1 VSSHP
6 RDRYDEVSHTAAEQ
20 AFADAMAGG
29 RLHHGWLLCG
39 PEGVGKAGFAYRAA
53 RRLLG
58 AAPDPARGPLGSAPA
73 DPTNRLIAAQ
83 SHPDL
88 MVLERVTEGT
98 KARRTISV
106 DQARELPGFFSKS
119 PSRAQWRVA
128 IVDSADDLNINAANA
143 LLKIL
148 EEPPERGVLFLVT
161 HSPGRLLPTIR
172 SRCRRLSFPVWSED
186 RLAKLVASR
195 MGLDAEAAATAARA
209 AGGSPGRVLAMAG
222 DEVAEIDALVRGWIE
237 TGGRDMPSL
246 IRAVDSLR
254 RGDAAQ
260 RFELILDRLA
270 AAVKLRALDGGRG
283 ADAWADL
290 WSRIQM
296 RSDQTAGLNL
306 DRQDVLFGLM
316 ADLDR
321 ARARSVC

>member
-1 VSSHP
+1 MTDHP
-6 RDRYDEVSHTAAEQ
+6 RDRYDEVSHEAAEQ
-20 AFADAMAGG
+20 AFVDAMAGG

-58 AAPDPARGPLGSAPA
+58 AAPDPSRGPLGSAPG
-73 DPTNRLIAAQ
+73 DPTSQLIAAQ

-98 KARRTISV
+98 KARKTISV

-119 PSRAQWRVA
+119 PSRSQWRVA

-148 EEPPERGVLFLVT
+148 EEPPQRGVLLLVA

-186 RLAKLVASR
+186 RLAALLQSR
-195 MGLDAEAAATAARA
+195 LGLDGEQARATARA
-209 AGGSPGRVLAMAG
+209 AGGSPGRALSLAG
-222 DEVAEIDALVRGWIE
+222 DEVAGGDALVNGWMQGADMSAIIPVAE
-237 TGGRDMPSL
+237 SLKRADGGPK
-246 IRAVDSLR
+246 
-254 RGDAAQ
+254 
-260 RFELILDRLA
+260 FELILDRLA
-270 AAVKLRALDGGRG
+270 AAVKGRALSGGPG
-283 ADAWADL
+283 ADAWAEL
-290 WSRIQM
+290 WSSIQA
-296 RSDQTAGLNL
+296 RADQTAGLNL
-306 DRQDVLFGLM
+306 DRQDVLFTLM
-316 ADLDR
+316 AELDR
-321 ARARSVC
+321 ARARAAC

>member
-1 VSSHP
+1 MTAHP
-6 RDRYDEVSHTAAEQ
+6 RDRYDEVSHEAAEK
-20 AFADAMAGG
+20 AFVDAMTGG

-58 AAPDPARGPLGSAPA
+58 AVPDPGRGPLGSAPE
-73 DPTNRLIAAQ
+73 DPTNQLIAAQ

-88 MVLERVTEGT
+88 MVLERVTEGS

-119 PSRAQWRVA
+119 PSRSEWRVA
-128 IVDSADDLNINAANA
+128 IVDSADDLNVNAANA

-148 EEPPERGVLFLVT
+148 EEPPQRGVLFLVA

-186 RLAKLVASR
+186 RLTSLLQGR
-195 MGLDAEAAATAARA
+195 LGLDEGQARAAAGA
-209 AGGSPGRVLAMAG
+209 AGGSPGRALALAG
-222 DEVAEIDALVRGWIE
+222 DEVAGIDALVDGWMRGPDLSAVIPVAE
-237 TGGRDMPSL
+237 SL
-246 IRAVDSLR
+246 KRA
-254 RGDAAQ
+254 DAGP

-270 AAVKLRALDGGRG
+270 AAVKGRALQGGQG
-283 ADAWADL
+283 AESWAEL
-290 WSRIQM
+290 WSSIQT
-296 RSDQTAGLNL
+296 RADQTAGLNL
-306 DRQDVLFGLM
+306 DRQDVLFSLM
-316 ADLDR
+316 AELDR
-321 ARARSVC
+321 ARARAGC